1 MPVKKK
7 PLVDYPDNPDEIPYE
22 QRLTMAWE
30 AYIDSNGKLS
40 IRKAAAQHG
49 IQWERLR
56 DCINGAKPRNKEAE
70 TRRRLGPQEEK
81 IIERHILQ
89 LEVWGWPPLVSQ
101 LQKMAKELLMAK
113 GDILDLGPTW
123 YQRFLNRHPHFKA

>member
-56 DCINGAKPRNKEAE
+56 DRINGAKPRNKEAE
-70 TRRRLGPQEEK
+70 TRQRLGHKKRRLLRGIYYNSRFGDGP
-81 IIERHILQ
+81 RWLASFRR
-89 LEVWGWPPLVSQ
+89 W
-101 LQKMAKELLMAK
+101 
-113 GDILDLGPTW
+113 
-123 YQRFLNRHPHFKA
+123 QRSF